1 MNKKQKNWLAAALLG
16 VVSLTTSAQEEGPS
30 KLVVHFQEG
39 ATSEFALTD
48 IQALTFG
55 TESFSIALTNG
66 TNQSDLAY
74 EDVAKLTAGKYK
86 KYYNPHDSLH
96 YATYSDC
103 VACHR
108 EHQPSRLDCNN
119 SNCHREFK
127 YKVP

>member
-1 MNKKQKNWLAAALLG
+1 MR
-16 VVSLTTSAQEEGPS
+16 SLPWREGADGS
-30 KLVVHFQEG
+30 DEDRLLVVPRH
-39 ATSEFALTD
+39 T
-48 IQALTFG
+48 
-55 TESFSIALTNG
+55 
-66 TNQSDLAY
+66 